1 MMTLIIIVLAVL
13 IGFYLYA
20 KDRPDTFRLERSI
33 VVGASPEKV
42 FSLVND
48 FHSWAGWSP
57 WEKLDPNMKRSYT
70 GTPSGLGTKYAWE
83 GKGQAGSGSMEITA
97 SVPSSSIAIDL
108 NFLKPFKAR
117 NLTEF
122 IFTPKDGG
130 TEVLWA
136 MSGSLNFMMKVMHIF
151 MNMDKVVGKDFEQG
165 LANLKQL
172 AEQ

>member
-1 MMTLIIIVLAVL
+1 
-13 IGFYLYA
+13 
-20 KDRPDTFRLERSI
+20 
-33 VVGASPEKV
+33 
-42 FSLVND
+42 
-48 FHSWAGWSP
+48 
-57 WEKLDPNMKRSYT
+57 MKRTYT
-70 GTPSGLGTKYAWE
+70 GTPSGVGTKYDWV
-83 GKGQAGSGSMEITA
+83 GKGQVGSGSMEITA

-108 NFLKPFKAR
+108 NFLKPFKAH

-122 IFTPKDGG
+122 TFAQKDGG

-136 MSGSLNFMMKVMHIF
+136 MSGSLDFMMKVMHIF